1 MKDNGIKSMGTTV
14 AMVRFSENEIEIC
27 NIGDSRIYFIDNRSI
42 TQLSVDHTV
51 NIGLIKPRRV
61 LTQHLGIPE
70 EEMLIEPYCNTMEFP
85 ENSTMI
91 ICSDGLTDMISDEE
105 IQKTVCSSQIK
116 TTAKK
121 LYDAAMKNGGTDNIS
136 IIAVR
141 YGESNE

>member
-1 MKDNGIKSMGTTV
+1 MKDNGIKSMGTTA

-27 NIGDSRIYFIDNRSI
+27 NIGDSRIYLIDNESI

-51 NIGLIKPRRV
+51 IIGSIKPRRI

-85 ENSTMI
+85 ENSTII
-91 ICSDGLTDMISDEE
+91 ICSDGLTDMLSDEE
-105 IQKTVCSSQIK
+105 IQKTVCSTEIK
-116 TTAKK
+116 STAKE
-121 LYDAAMKNGGTDNIS
+121 LYNSAMKNGGTDNIS